1 MDETAPIRDFEKLLR
16 ETIGLS
22 METVGASVIR
32 HALKRRMTA
41 CAISDLH
48 AYWAFVTSLKP
59 ENDTVALPS
68 SSPRPGSSAIA
79 RPSARWSG
87 ICARTG
93 PAVDR

>member
-48 AYWAFVTSLKP
+48 AYWAFVTSSPAERQELVDAVIVP
-59 ENDTVALPS
+59 ETWPS
-68 SSPRPGSSAIA
+68 LRRP
-79 RPSARWSG
+79 
-87 ICARTG
+87 
-93 PAVDR
+93 